1 MKKSLFVLG
10 VAVAA
15 LASCTNEEVT
25 EVAQSRAI
33 SFDSFVNNSTK
44 TAVTEIVSSPLNL
57 TKFYAFGVNQ
67 AEDGST
73 WTDLYDNTEVTGS
86 AIGTGNAWKPADTRY
101 WAVGKEHRFAA
112 YSDGNASFAGT
123 EYDAAN
129 QKLTFTDY
137 TVNNAKDLIAAIP
150 AAITGT
156 TVTATYNTPVGLS
169 FEHLLAQVKFT
180 FTTTD
185 ADVYTLKVYNFA
197 ITSAVTTAT
206 GTYTYGAT
214 DNTIEWNGTANGT
227 YNAFDEIADVAAT
240 GTHSTASLVIPQSNE
255 NLKVTFDAELKD
267 ESGDVIGVGS
277 FEAPLAYTSTNEG
290 ESNKW
295 TAGLVYNYTAEI
307 NGSMLHDPDEEDPEQ
322 TLQPITFE
330 VDEISTWTP
339 ADETELEESDITS
352 TETTEP

>member
-15 LASCTNEEVT
+15 LAEEVT
-25 EVAQSRAI
+25 EVAQNRAI
-33 SFDSFVNNSTK
+33 SFNSFVNNSTK
-44 TAVTEIVSSPLNL
+44 TAVTEIVSSPTSNL
-57 TKFYAFGVNQ
+57 SKFYAFGVNQ
-67 AEDGST
+67 ADDNTS
-73 WTDLYDNTEVTGS
+73 WTDIYDNTEVTGT
-86 AIGTGNAWKPADTRY
+86 AIGTGNVWKPADTRY

-112 YSDGNASFAGT
+112 YSNGNASFSGT
-123 EYDAAN
+123 KYDAATQALKFEN
-129 QKLTFTDY
+129 Y
-137 TVNNAKDLIAAIP
+137 AVSNSSDLIAAIP
-150 AAITGT
+150 AAIAGA

-185 ADVYTLKVYNFA
+185 ADVYTLRVYNFA
-197 ITSAVTTAT
+197 IASAITTAT
-206 GTYTYGAT
+206 CTYTYNQAG
-214 DNTIEWNGTANGT
+214 NTIVWADGTSGT

-240 GTHSTASLVIPQSNE
+240 GTHSTASLVIPQGNSS
-255 NLKVTFDAELKD
+255 LKVTFDAELKD
-267 ESGDVIGVGS
+267 ESGDIIGVGS
-277 FEAPLAYTSTNEG
+277 FEAPLAYTSTSEG